1 MSERYAG
8 RSIHG
13 APQHARRFAEHP
25 ILEIMTNDGR
35 SLGLPPGDLSHFER
49 ISFLRRFSDD
59 VRRGW
64 PAKDWAGVPLSTL
77 LPLVNPGPDDRW
89 IQVLGGPIASVMA
102 IEDTGNAILA
112 DRLDGEPIP
121 VELGGP
127 YRLVCPVL
135 TYNLSVKWVD
145 RILLSEQEPDRSAER
160 VAVARQRAR
169 DARQ

>member
-25 ILEIMTNDGR
+25 RLQIDASGER
-35 SLGLPPGDLSHFER
+35 SLGLLPGDLSHIER
-49 ISFLRRFSDD
+49 VSFLRQFPEDARQ
-59 VRRGW
+59 GW
-64 PAKDWAGVPLSTL
+64 PAKDWSGVPLSTL
-77 LPLVNPGPDDRW
+77 IALVNPGPEDRW
-89 IQVLGGPIASVMA
+89 IQVLGGPLASVLP
-102 IEDTGNAILA
+102 IEESGNAILA

-135 TYNLSVKWVD
+135 RYNLSVKWVD

-160 VAVARQRAR
+160 IAVARQRAR